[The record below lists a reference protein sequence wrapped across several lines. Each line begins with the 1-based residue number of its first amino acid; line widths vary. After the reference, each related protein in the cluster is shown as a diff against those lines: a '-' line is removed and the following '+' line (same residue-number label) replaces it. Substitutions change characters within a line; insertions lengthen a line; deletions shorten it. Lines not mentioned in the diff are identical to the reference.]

1 MKSKAAF
8 GISALRKTR
17 AVFLLLVIL
26 SLVLLYRFTK
36 QSIPDAKLLVLDEAL
51 QAHIDSLKRLPVAK
65 TIYPFNP
72 NFISDQ
78 RGFFLDLSTDEI
90 DRLQRFRQIGQ
101 WINSK
106 EKFQEVTKVDNAWMQ
121 QYAPYFQFP
130 VFTKT
135 LPSRP
140 KKKSISAH

>member
-1 MKSKAAF
+1 MKSKAVF
-8 GISALRKTR
+8 GISARRKTR

-36 QSIPDAKLLVLDEAL
+36 QLIPDAKLLVLDEAL

-90 DRLQRFRQIGQ
+90 DRLQ
-101 WINSK
+101 
-106 EKFQEVTKVDNAWMQ
+106 
-121 QYAPYFQFP
+121 
-130 VFTKT
+130 VFDKQDSG
-135 LPSRP
+135 LIQ
-140 KKKSISAH
+140 KKNFKK